1 MSYDEINENNNVYPE
16 NNVEKP
22 GEQESYNN
30 VNHEQEVVQES
41 AKDNAAQ
48 SPYYSSNNYG
58 SNDSYNTGST
68 EKKTYYE
75 SGSYN
80 NGTTNGD
87 DNNKNKNKKI
97 LIFLSV
103 VLGLIV
109 VAVLA
114 SVFAKPF
121 REMLGDNPLANLE
134 QSTTSNYES
143 IGQTEISENTNAS
156 TSGII
161 LTDVS
166 KIVENAMPSV
176 VAITSTTIQEQ
187 YGSSYYDDFFN
198 DYFGFGFG
206 DSYSEETPETYESA
220 AAGSGIIIK
229 QTDSELLVVTN
240 NHVVA
245 GADKLSIRFN
255 GQADDEGVVGYIKG
269 TDADADVA
277 VVAVKLSDIPSEVME
292 NIKIAAIGDSDSVK
306 VGEGVIAIGNA
317 LGYGQSVTMG
327 IISAKDRTAVIE
339 DKEMK
344 LLQTD
349 AAINGGNSGGA
360 LLNAKGEV
368 IGINVAKY
376 SSSGYDSASI
386 EGMGFAIPISSVS
399 DIISQLETMKT
410 RQKVEEEN
418 RGYLGISGFDVT
430 AEDATQYSIPQGIMI
445 KQVKQG
451 GPADKAGIVVDDII
465 VKFDGQSVKSM
476 TALTDVLQYY
486 AAGEKVKIT
495 IAYREGR
502 DYTEKEVEV
511 TLGDSSSIEDMQTE

>member
-1 MSYDEINENNNVYPE
+1 MSYDGFNENENLYSENNQPE
-16 NNVEKP
+16 NNVE
-22 GEQESYNN
+22 QNYSTNN
-30 VNHEQEVVQES
+30 EQEVVQEQNS
-41 AKDNAAQ
+41 
-48 SPYYSSNNYG
+48 YYSSANYG
-58 SNDSYNTGST
+58 NSDSSNTGRT
-68 EKKTYYE
+68 PYYE
-75 SGSYN
+75 NSSYDNGSTGGN
-80 NGTTNGD
+80 ND
-87 DNNKNKNKKI
+87 NKNKNKKI
-97 LIFLSV
+97 LIFSCV

-121 REMLGDNPLANLE
+121 RQMLGDNPLASLE
-134 QSTTSNYES
+134 QSTTSNYET
-143 IGQTEISENTNAS
+143 IGQTEISENTTSN

-166 KIVENAMPSV
+166 QIVENAMPSV

-187 YGSSYYDDFFN
+187 YGSYYDDFFN

-206 DSYSEETPETYESA
+206 DDYGQDTPETYESA

-255 GQADDEGVVGYIKG
+255 GQADDEGVTGYIKG

-277 VVAVKLSDIPSEVME
+277 VVAVKLADIPNDVMK
-292 NIKIAAIGDSDSVK
+292 NIKIAAIGDSDAVK

-339 DKEMK
+339 DREMK

-399 DIISQLETMKT
+399 DIIGQLETMKT
-410 RQKVEEEN
+410 RQKVDEAN

-430 AEDATQYSIPQGIMI
+430 EEDSTQYSIPQGIMI
-445 KQVKQG
+445 KQVKEG

-465 VKFDGQSVKSM
+465 TKFDGQSVKSM

-511 TLGDSSSIEDMQTE
+511 TLGDSSSIEDMPTE

>member
-1 MSYDEINENNNVYPE
+1 MSYDGNNENT
-16 NNVEKP
+16 
-22 GEQESYNN
+22 
-30 VNHEQEVVQES
+30 
-41 AKDNAAQ
+41 NAGRT
-48 SPYYSSNNYG
+48 PYYEN
-58 SNDSYNTGST
+58 
-68 EKKTYYE
+68 
-75 SGSYN
+75 GSYS
-80 NGTTNGD
+80 NGSSGD
-87 DNNKNKNKKI
+87 DNNKDKNKKI
-97 LIFLSV
+97 LIFSSV

-109 VAVLA
+109 VAILA

-121 REMLGDNPLANLE
+121 RNMIGDNPLSGLE
-134 QSTTSNYES
+134 QQTTSNYET
-143 IGQTEISENTNAS
+143 IGKTEISENTTSN

-166 KIVENAMPSV
+166 QIVENAMPSV

-187 YGSSYYDDFFN
+187 YGSDYYDDFFN
-198 DYFGFGFG
+198 EYFGFGFG
-206 DSYSEETPETYESA
+206 DDYGQDTPETYESA

-255 GQADDEGVVGYIKG
+255 GQADDKGVTGYIKG

-277 VVAVKLSDIPSEVME
+277 VVAVKLSDIPNDVMK

-399 DIISQLETMKT
+399 DIIGQLETMKT
-410 RQKVEEEN
+410 RQKVDEEN

-430 AEDATQYSIPQGIMI
+430 EEDSTQYSIPQGIMI
-445 KQVKQG
+445 KQVKEG

-486 AAGEKVKIT
+486 TAGEKVKIT

-511 TLGDSSSIEDMQTE
+511 TLGDSTSIEDMQTE